1 MRGAI
6 RIPIIVTIL
15 LILMKVAIN
24 FLGNRSAD
32 TVDSLKIRQ
41 SRARNAL
48 RGAEM
53 KQQRLLAFCPNAGNL
68 IEWGGRHR
76 LRPPRPMAANG
87 KAVRFIPKALQEI
100 EHGITGLQ
108 HDRGPTD
115 TIEVFASGI
124 TLRSL
129 SNPQQVDVIDPEVGE
144 YFLGNRKLAATAI
157 DDD

>member
-1 MRGAI
+1 MRGPL
-6 RIPIIVTIL
+6 RFPVIVTIL
-15 LILMKVAIN
+15 LILMKVTIN
-24 FLGNRSAD
+24 FLSNRSTD
-32 TVDSLKIRQ
+32 PVDSLKIRQ

-53 KQQRLLAFCPNAGNL
+53 KQQRFLAFCPDAGNF
-68 IEWGGRHR
+68 IKWGGGHR
-76 LRPPRPMAANG
+76 PRPPGPMAANG
-87 KAVRFIPKALQEI
+87 KSVRFIPKALQEI
-100 EHGITGLQ
+100 EHRISGLQ
-108 HDRGPTD
+108 HDRGPAD

-129 SNPQQVDVIDPEVGE
+129 SNTQQFDVIDPKVGE